1 MRTFGDFREPARP
14 SSAGKRG
21 IPQLARDVFQ
31 TRPGGERTRRGLRQV
46 FTDQGA
52 AEPLSQRAEPVTSPT
67 LRIPFLSMNRRM
79 PLFIEFATQSPSPR
93 IPVTT

>member
-1 MRTFGDFREPARP
+1 MRPFGDFRESSRP

-21 IPQLARDVFQ
+21 TPQLARDGFQ
-31 TRPGGERTRRGLRQV
+31 TRLGGERTRRGLRQV
-46 FTDQGA
+46 FADPGT
-52 AEPLSQRAEPVTSPT
+52 AEPLSQRTEPVISPT

-93 IPVTT
+93 RPVTT

>member
-1 MRTFGDFREPARP
+1 MRPFGDFRESSRP

-21 IPQLARDVFQ
+21 IPQLARDGFQ
-31 TRPGGERTRRGLRQV
+31 TRYGLRHV
-46 FTDQGA
+46 FVDPGA
-52 AEPLSQRAEPVTSPT
+52 AEPLFQRAEPVISPT

-93 IPVTT
+93 RPVTT

>member
-1 MRTFGDFREPARP
+1 MRPFGDFRESSRP

-21 IPQLARDVFQ
+21 IPQLARDGFQ
-31 TRPGGERTRRGLRQV
+31 TRLGGERTRQV
-46 FTDQGA
+46 FTDPGT
-52 AEPLSQRAEPVTSPT
+52 AEPLFQRAEPVISPT

-93 IPVTT
+93 RPVTT